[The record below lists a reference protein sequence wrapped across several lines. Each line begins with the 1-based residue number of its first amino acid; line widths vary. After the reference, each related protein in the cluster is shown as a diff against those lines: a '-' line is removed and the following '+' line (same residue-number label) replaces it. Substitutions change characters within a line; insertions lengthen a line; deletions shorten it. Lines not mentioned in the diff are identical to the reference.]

1 MDLTQYTIWAPTLLL
16 VVVRAAG
23 IFILAPAMGH
33 AAIPA
38 KLRYMFSVV
47 LALGVVG
54 RLAEPAAVSQSWPGL
69 LLAVAC
75 EAMIGLTIGYVARL
89 VFVGIELGAA
99 HISQQMGISLAAAMG
114 ASPAG
119 RADPVRR
126 LMYLL
131 AVVIFLTIG
140 GHRQVLSGLMG
151 SFETVPLMG
160 FAPGKAMLEM
170 VTAVMA
176 ASFVLAIKVAAPVVI
191 TLLLTTV
198 VMALLGRTMPQF
210 NMLWVELPVRAMV
223 GLLVLAAALTALPGL
238 IEGAA
243 AIITKHVSVISGA
256 GA

>member
-1 MDLTQYTIWAPTLLL
+1 MDLTQYTIWAPTLML
-16 VVVRAAG
+16 VAVRAAG
-23 IFILAPAMGH
+23 IFILAPAMGN

-99 HISQQMGISLAAAMG
+99 HISQQMGITLVAAMG
-114 ASPAG
+114 AG

-140 GHRQVLSGLMG
+140 GHRQVLSGLMS

-170 VTAVMA
+170 VTAVLA

-198 VMALLGRTMPQF
+198 VMALLGRSMPQF

-223 GLLVLAAALTALPGL
+223 GLLVLAAALASLPGL

-243 AIITKHVSVISGA
+243 AVITKHVSVVFGA
-256 GA
+256 GT